1 MYVRLI
7 YEENNNILISFSQS
21 NQVKAK
27 IFKNA
32 QIENAIN
39 NLRERVLQNFF
50 LFFSKHPL
58 CYKNNQLVFQ
68 KKLLINYLLILASK
82 KSDVEIHV

>member
-50 LFFSKHPL
+50 LFF
-58 CYKNNQLVFQ
+58 
-68 KKLLINYLLILASK
+68 
-82 KSDVEIHV
+82 